1 MRFLGERLRADA
13 SYTGRQK
20 FEATGDSEGSIVER
34 HPDAVVH
41 FSIIGE
47 GRCKACGCILHAFKD
62 VRGNILRDVWTDDSE
77 IYDNHSKRCNYAY
90 KAGD

>member
-34 HPDAVVH
+34 HPDAAVH
-41 FSIIGE
+41 FSSIGI
-47 GRCKACGCILHAFKD
+47 RCKACGVFVGNQDGILFA
-62 VRGNILRDVWTDDSE
+62 WTDDAE
-77 IYDNHSKRCNYAY
+77 MYDNHSKRCNYAY